1 MNNLADNLKSAR
13 TARGLTQDQVAQAI
27 GLARPTYALIESGKR
42 DVTLSQAETLAA
54 ILRISVDEPRGVGI
68 PVFNTETSMEKYKQ
82 MILNALEAGADK
94 DGKITKTKLAKLVY
108 LADFTWYYNHLVP
121 MSGMSYRRLPQGPVP
136 ETYFRAVDELVESGV
151 LCLEEKG
158 RAFMLSMAE
167 SGAAPSSKLSPEERQ
182 MIRKISESW
191 QGKQTH
197 EIVNFTHEQLP
208 WSICRE
214 GEVIPYGLI
223 TQEDPEKVYG
233 TADVAEL

>member
-54 ILRISVDEPRGVGI
+54 LLRISVDELRGVGI

-108 LADFTWYYNHLVP
+108 V
-121 MSGMSYRRLPQGPVP
+121 
-136 ETYFRAVDELVESGV
+136 V
-151 LCLEEKG
+151 L
-158 RAFMLSMAE
+158 
-167 SGAAPSSKLSPEERQ
+167 
-182 MIRKISESW
+182 
-191 QGKQTH
+191 
-197 EIVNFTHEQLP
+197 
-208 WSICRE
+208 
-214 GEVIPYGLI
+214 
-223 TQEDPEKVYG
+223 
-233 TADVAEL
+233 

>member
-54 ILRISVDEPRGVGI
+54 LLRISVDELRGVGI

-121 MSGMSYRRLPQGPVP
+121 MSGMKHI
-136 ETYFRAVDELVESGV
+136 F
-151 LCLEEKG
+151 G
-158 RAFMLSMAE
+158 R
-167 SGAAPSSKLSPEERQ
+167 
-182 MIRKISESW
+182 
-191 QGKQTH
+191 
-197 EIVNFTHEQLP
+197 
-208 WSICRE
+208 
-214 GEVIPYGLI
+214 
-223 TQEDPEKVYG
+223 
-233 TADVAEL
+233 

>member
-1 MNNLADNLKSAR
+1 MNNLSENLRSAR
-13 TARGLTQDQVAQAI
+13 TSRGLTQDQVAQAI
-27 GLARPTYALIESGKR
+27 GLSRPTYALIESGKR
-42 DVTLSQAETLAA
+42 DVTLSQVEMLAA
-54 ILRISVDEPRGVGI
+54 LLRTSVNELRGVGASN
-68 PVFNTETSMEKYKQ
+68 FDTEALMGKYKQ
-82 MILNALEAGADK
+82 MILNALEAGADE

-121 MSGMSYRRLPQGPVP
+121 MSGMPYRRLPQGPVP
-136 ETYFRAVDELVESGV
+136 ETYFRAIDELVENGV
-151 LCLEEKG
+151 LRLEEKG
-158 RAFMLSMAE
+158 RAFMLSMVE
-167 SGAAPSSKLSPEERQ
+167 SGAAPGSKLSPEERQ
-182 MIRKISESW
+182 MIHKIGKSW

-223 TQEDPEKVYG
+223 TQEYPEKVYG

>member
-54 ILRISVDEPRGVGI
+54 LLRTSVDELCGVGASN
-68 PVFNTETSMEKYKQ
+68 FDTEALMEKYKQ
-82 MILNALEAGADK
+82 MILNALEAGADE

-108 LADFTWYYNHLVP
+108 LADFTWYYNHLAP
-121 MSGMSYRRLPQGPVP
+121 MSGMPYRRLPQGPVP
-136 ETYFRAVDELVESGV
+136 ETYFRAIDELVENGV
-151 LCLEEKG
+151 LRLEEKG
-158 RAFMLSMAE
+158 RAFMLSMVE
-167 SGAAPSSKLSPEERQ
+167 SGAAPGSKLSPEERQ

-214 GEVIPYGLI
+214 GEIIPYGLI

-233 TADVAEL
+233 TANVAEL